1 VRSETIE
8 RRVKFDFEI
17 EFSNGGGIQGQDFRL
32 DIDGEDIEDRA
43 LGDLIV
49 RDLRLLM
56 VREVRILNKHILR
69 EPHKRAGGSP
79 PAAVAAGAAMEFI
92 DLSHTIEN
100 GLVTYRGLP
109 APVVCDFLSRE
120 ASQKFYS
127 EDTAF
132 QIGKIEM
139 VANTGTYLDSP
150 FHRFGHGRDIAAL
163 ELSSLADLQAVL
175 VRVEGVADRVVD
187 RHVFLPFD
195 LRGKAVLV
203 HTGWARHWGT
213 DRYFER
219 HPFLTGSAAQ
229 YLRDQGAALVGI
241 DSLNIDDTSDGARP
255 VHTTLLGAD
264 IPIVEHLCRLEEL
277 PTSGFTFTAAPVK
290 VRGMGTFPVRAYA
303 TVPRMSGPEAPRPAE
318 GGRLPPPALPE
329 RHTDCQSAP

>member
-1 VRSETIE
+1 MCSDTIE

-32 DIDGEDIEDRA
+32 DIDGEDIDDRVLA
-43 LGDLIV
+43 DLIV
-49 RDLRLLM
+49 KDLRLLM
-56 VREVRILNKHILR
+56 VRDVRILNKYILR
-69 EPHKRAGGSP
+69 EPHKRAGSSP
-79 PAAVAAGAAMEFI
+79 LTAATAGAATEFI

-100 GLVTYRGLP
+100 GRVTYRGLP

-120 ASQKFYS
+120 ASQGLYS
-127 EDTAF
+127 QGTSF

-150 FHRFGHGRDIAAL
+150 FHRFAHGRDISAL
-163 ELSSLADLQAVL
+163 ELSGLADLQAVL
-175 VRVEGVADRVVD
+175 VRVEGAADRVVD
-187 RHVFLPFD
+187 RRVFVPFD

-213 DRYFER
+213 DRYFEG
-219 HPFLTGSAAQ
+219 HPFLTGPAAE

-241 DSLNIDDTSDGARP
+241 DSLNIDDTADGARP

-264 IPIVEHLCRLEEL
+264 IPIVEHLCHLERL
-277 PTSGFTFTAAPVK
+277 PTSGFTFTATPVK

-303 TVPRMSGPEAPRPAE
+303 RVPRE
-318 GGRLPPPALPE
+318 
-329 RHTDCQSAP
+329 